1 MAPDPLRPPANAV
14 LLAEIGAAHGVRGE
28 VRVKAYTADPQ
39 AIGDY
44 GPLVDEHGRRY
55 VVAALRPLKDDMLV
69 VRFEGVPDRTAAER
83 LTRTKLFV
91 DRAALPEPEDED
103 EFYHADL
110 VGLDVVAVDGT
121 PIGTVVAVPNFGAD
135 DLLEVARPGRRSLYV
150 PFSKAVVPT
159 VDLAARR
166 ILVDPP
172 AGLLDD
178 ADASADDRPDA
189 AEGGDQ
195 P

>member
-1 MAPDPLRPPANAV
+1 MTDTPTNAV

-28 VRVKAYTADPQ
+28 VRVKAFTADPQ
-39 AIGDY
+39 AIADY
-44 GPLVDEHGRRY
+44 GPLVDDRGRRY
-55 VVAALRPLKDDMLV
+55 VVTALRPLKDDMLV

-83 LTRTKLFV
+83 LTRTKLYV
-91 DRAALPEPEDED
+91 DRAALPEPDDED

-110 VGLDVVAVDGT
+110 VGLDVVSVDGT
-121 PIGTVVAVPNFGAD
+121 PIGSVVAVANFGAD
-135 DLLEVARPGRRSLYV
+135 DLLEVARPGLRSIYL

-159 VDLAARR
+159 VDLTARR
-166 ILVDPP
+166 VLVDPP

-178 ADASADDRPDA
+178 ANAAADA
-189 AEGGDQ
+189 APDGPDGIDQ